1 MASTPHRTTPAPP
14 TTPIRRLLIANR
26 GEIAVRI
33 AATAHRMGMTTVG
46 VHSAPDA
53 DALHV
58 RSVDVAVSLGGA
70 TPAESYLRADAL
82 LEVALAT
89 GCDAVHPGYGFLAE
103 QAEAAAM
110 MIDAGVRWVGPTPE
124 QIELLGDKMAA
135 KRAAIAAGVPTG
147 GFIEVEPGQV
157 PDDVPM
163 PALVKAAAGGGGR
176 GMRIVRSPDE
186 LAAAIAA
193 ASREADAAFGDGTV
207 FIEPYLERGRH
218 VEVQILG
225 DEHGNVIHLGDRD
238 CSVQRR
244 NQKVIEEAPAPGL
257 GTDVRQ
263 QLHDG
268 ALALARHVGYRNAGT
283 VEFMVGA
290 DGTVNFLEVNTRLQ
304 VEHPVTE
311 AVTGLDLVELQ
322 LLVASGAPLPLRQ
335 EDVALDGH
343 AIEVRVVAEDPGAG
357 WLPSTGTLARVDIPS
372 TVRCDTGVTSGSIVG
387 ADYDS
392 LLAKVIAWAPD
403 RDGAAATLARALRS
417 STVIGV
423 RTDLA
428 MLAATLQE
436 PDFLSGSVDTGYLDD
451 HPDVLAAR
459 LPDGEERVASL
470 VAAVLAD
477 RSAARRADHHW
488 GFAPAGWRNLAVQG
502 QRATWRDEA
511 TGDEEH
517 VEVCTARDGTTTILF
532 GAPPAPDESG
542 ALGADER
549 RRAVVDAV
557 AHDDGTCT
565 VAVDDR
571 RRTVRVEA
579 LQGGQ
584 LVQGN
589 AGTAWWRPLPRFTEH
604 DGAAAGAGPVAP
616 LPGVVL
622 AVHVAEGDQIGE
634 NTPMV
639 VLEAMK
645 MEHVIRAATDGTVA
659 TVHVAVGDRVDA
671 GQLLVELEAPP
682 SP

>member
-1 MASTPHRTTPAPP
+1 MATDQGPR
-14 TTPIRRLLIANR
+14 PIRRLLIANR

-33 AATAHRMGMTTVG
+33 AATAHRMGIATVG
-46 VHSAPDA
+46 VHSLPDA

-58 RSVDVAVSLGGA
+58 RSVDLAVSLGGA
-70 TPAESYLRADAL
+70 TPGESYLRADAIVD
-82 LEVALAT
+82 VARST

-103 QAEAAAM
+103 QPEAASM
-110 MIDAGVRWVGPTPE
+110 VIDAGIRWVGPTPE
-124 QIELLGDKMAA
+124 QIALLGDKMAA
-135 KRAAIAAGVPTG
+135 KRAAVAAGVPTA
-147 GFIEVEPGQV
+147 GFVEVEPDRV
-157 PDDVPM
+157 PDDVAM

-176 GMRIVRSPDE
+176 GMRIVRAREE
-186 LAAAIAA
+186 LADAIAA
-193 ASREADAAFGDGTV
+193 ASREAEAAFGDGTV

-257 GTDVRQ
+257 ADDVRR

-283 VEFMVGA
+283 VEFMIGA

-322 LLVASGAPLPLRQ
+322 LMVAGGAELPIGQ
-335 EDVALDGH
+335 DDVVLDGH

-357 WLPSTGTLARVDIPS
+357 WLPSTGTLELVEVPA
-372 TVRCDTGVTSGSIVG
+372 TVRCDTGVTSGSTVG

-392 LLAKVIAWAPD
+392 LLAKVVAWAPD

-417 STVIGV
+417 STVVGV

-428 MLAATLQE
+428 MLAATLEE
-436 PDFLSGSVDTGYLDD
+436 PDFLSGHVDTGYLDD

-459 LPDGEERVASL
+459 LPDGEHRVASV

-477 RSAARRADHHW
+477 RSAARRDDRHW

-502 QRATWRDEA
+502 QRATWRDDA
-511 TGDEEH
+511 TGDEEQ
-517 VEVCTARDGTTTILF
+517 VEVCTDRDGTTTILF

-542 ALGADER
+542 ALGPDER
-549 RRAVVDAV
+549 RRMVVDQV

-565 VAVDDR
+565 IAIDDQ
-571 RRTVRVEA
+571 RRTMRVDH
-579 LQGGQ
+579 LGDGQ
-584 LVQGN
+584 LVRSA
-589 AGTAWWRPLPRFTEH
+589 AGSARWQQLPRFAEH

-622 AVHVAEGDQIGE
+622 AVHVADGDQVGDG
-634 NTPMV
+634 TPMV

-645 MEHVIRAATDGTVA
+645 MEHVIRAAADGVVA

-671 GQLLVELEAPP
+671 GQLLVELDAPP
-682 SP
+682 DA